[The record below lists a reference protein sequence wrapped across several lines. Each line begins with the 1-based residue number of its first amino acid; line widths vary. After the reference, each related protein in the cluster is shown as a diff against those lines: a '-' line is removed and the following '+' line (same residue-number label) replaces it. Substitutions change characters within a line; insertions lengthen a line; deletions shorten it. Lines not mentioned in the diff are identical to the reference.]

1 MERALEIFLEEYTI
15 WLNATKKDYNE
26 TSKFFKETKK
36 QVAAG
41 QAHNDILKELDSKR
55 RHLFQM
61 LYMMMESHLRLHN
74 VYSWYSDDDKKL
86 IDEYKPV
93 SQKAAN
99 LNGEIF
105 DYIKSLQSTQN
116 ANL

>member
-15 WLNATKKDYNE
+15 WLNATKTDYNS
-26 TSKFFKETKK
+26 TKTFFKEVK
-36 QVAAG
+36 QQLASG
-41 QAHNDILKELDSKR
+41 QGHKDSLKELDSKR

-61 LYMMMESHLRLHN
+61 AYMMMESHLRLHN
-74 VYSWYSDDDKKL
+74 VYSWYSEKDKKL
-86 IDEYKPV
+86 IDEYKTV
-93 SQKAAN
+93 SEKANN
-99 LNGEIF
+99 LNGEIY